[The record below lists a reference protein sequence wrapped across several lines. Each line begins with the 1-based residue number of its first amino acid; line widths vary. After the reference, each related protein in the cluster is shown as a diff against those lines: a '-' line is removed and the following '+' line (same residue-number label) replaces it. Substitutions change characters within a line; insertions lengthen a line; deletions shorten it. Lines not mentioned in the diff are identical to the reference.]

1 MQPPDET
8 LDDIKLPALPTIQQQ
23 WPATHEQSLQ
33 TSTQIQQ
40 QQHQCPPHFVQI
52 PDIETVRIQL
62 DEKMNR

>member
-8 LDDIKLPALPTIQQQ
+8 LDDAKSSVLPTVQ
-23 WPATHEQSLQ
+23 WPAMYEQPMQ
-33 TSTQIQQ
+33 TSTRIQ

-52 PDIETVRIQL
+52 SDVETVRISACL